1 MHIAHPTHT
10 YRIWYLRCR
19 SCKVLLELLKQGT
32 QKNVAEEHI
41 DNHKYMVLESCIFV
55 YFGI

>member
-32 QKNVAEEHI
+32 QKNVAEEHV

-55 YFGI
+55 YF